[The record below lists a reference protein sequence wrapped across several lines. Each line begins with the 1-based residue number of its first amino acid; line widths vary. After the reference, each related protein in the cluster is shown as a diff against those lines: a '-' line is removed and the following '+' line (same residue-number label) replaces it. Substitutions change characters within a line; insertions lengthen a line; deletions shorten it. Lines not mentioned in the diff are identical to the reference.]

1 MVPSLSLIGSS
12 ATLAASAV
20 VAAKGVPQWD
30 RSLFVGVNDLPGALQ
45 YPLWAPMQ
53 VGSLGGAVGVGILVG
68 WKRDRRLGTEVVV
81 AGATA
86 WLAAKVIKTAIAR
99 DRPAAAVESTELR
112 LGAADSGLGFPSGH
126 AALGTTTAA
135 LLARRS
141 PSRRAIGLIAIP
153 ALVGFSR
160 VHVGAHYPLDVVGG
174 WALGVVVAD
183 TVSAATEALLG
194 EASQASG
201 TGKSTSGVE

>member
-12 ATLAASAV
+12 ATLAASAA
-20 VAAKGVPQWD
+20 VAAKGVPRWD
-30 RSLFVGVNDLPGALQ
+30 RSLFVRVNQLPGALQ

-53 VGSLGGAVGVGILVG
+53 VGSLGGAVGIGVLVG
-68 WKRDRRLGTEVVV
+68 WKRDRRLGTEIVV
-81 AGATA
+81 AGVAA

-99 DRPAAAVESTELR
+99 ERPAEAVESTELR

-126 AALGTTTAA
+126 AALATTTAA
-135 LLARRS
+135 LVARRS
-141 PSRRAIGLIAIP
+141 HSRRALGLEAIP

-160 VHVGAHYPLDVVGG
+160 VHVGAHYPLDVIGG

-183 TVSAATEALLG
+183 TVASVIEAVVG
-194 EASQASG
+194 EASQTSA
-201 TGKSTSGVE
+201 TGESTSGVG